1 MVVSR
6 PCFILFVSLV
16 HLKVAQGLNFGFL
29 TFMISATT
37 SSRLNAKISFGALLK
52 HFPGDCAPHSDLGA
66 LMHGCKC
73 ALVLSK
79 DEVFRFLAHTEE
91 AQVVF
96 VRQRRDF

>member
-6 PCFILFVSLV
+6 PCFILFVCLV

-66 LMHGCKC
+66 LMHGCEC
-73 ALVLSK
+73 VIVLSP
-79 DEVFRFLAHTEE
+79 EQIFRFLAHAEE
-91 AQVVF
+91 T
-96 VRQRRDF
+96 